1 MGSTPAQM
9 LETGRLQKIPAEMI
23 RSGEVAKLIMRTAA
37 RNDPCGASDILAEP
51 VDREY
56 PKMDVCMR
64 AVG

>member
-9 LETGRLQKIPAEMI
+9 LETGRLQKTPAEMI

-37 RNDPCGASDILAEP
+37 RNDPCGASDTLAEP

-56 PKMDVCMR
+56 PKMDVWMR